1 VMRGVNVL
9 ARAVGKPGDAILAQ
23 PPVYYPFFRVPDNSG
38 RVLQYAHIP
47 QVDGRYQ
54 LDLDAFERAITE
66 RTRLFLLCSP
76 HNPIGRAWTA
86 AELEQLAE
94 ICLRHNVI
102 ICSDEIHSDLIFT
115 GHQHIPMASLA
126 PEIAQNTVTTFAPSK
141 TFNIPGLQCSVMV
154 IQNPELRAKV
164 EMVAAGLVGGSNML
178 GYAAARAAYRDSA
191 EWLDELLRYLQA
203 NRDYLYDFV
212 QNRLAGI
219 KLAKPEATYLAW
231 LDCRELDLDTN
242 PHKFFL
248 ERAKVALNDGAQ
260 FGPGGEGFVR
270 LNFGCP
276 RATLTEAL
284 ERMETA
290 LQEID

>member
-1 VMRGVNVL
+1 
-9 ARAVGKPGDAILAQ
+9 
-23 PPVYYPFFRVPDNSG
+23 
-38 RVLQYAHIP
+38 LQYAHIP